1 MLAKLISL
9 FSGDDTE
16 QTTEI
21 RPELAAASLMLE
33 VSWADHELSTEELS
47 SVHKLLTELYG
58 VDAAK
63 AQSLID
69 DAKERLQT
77 NIGLHPY
84 TSFLNEHLDE
94 NSRFEVVCA
103 LWELALADDHVDKF
117 EEHTIRRV
125 SDLLY
130 LSHSRFIEAKLSA
143 KSLQSLLAHYYSRW
157 LVLAQGPQPN
167 L

>member
-1 MLAKLISL
+1 MLAKLKSL
-9 FSGDDTE
+9 FSGDDPE
-16 QTTEI
+16 QAQEF

-33 VSWADHELSTEELS
+33 VSWADHELSEEELA
-47 SVHKLLTELYG
+47 SVQRLLTELYG
-58 VDAAK
+58 VDTAK
-63 AQSLID
+63 AQLLID

-77 NIGLHPY
+77 NVGLHPY

-94 NSRFEVVCA
+94 EGRFQVICA
-103 LWELALADDHVDKF
+103 LWELALADNHIDKF

-143 KSLQSLLAHYYSRW
+143 KSNRPST
-157 LVLAQGPQPN
+157 
-167 L
+167 

>member
-1 MLAKLISL
+1 MLAKLKSL
-9 FSGDDTE
+9 FSGDNTE

-21 RPELAAASLMLE
+21 LPELAAASLMLE

-47 SVHKLLTELYG
+47 SVQRLLAELYG

-63 AQSLID
+63 AQLLID
-69 DAKERLQT
+69 DARERLQT
-77 NIGLHPY
+77 NVGLHPY

-94 NSRFEVVCA
+94 KGRFEVICA
-103 LWELALADDHVDKF
+103 LWELALADDHVDRF

-125 SDLLY
+125 SDLLC

-143 KSLQSLLAHYYSRW
+143 KSNRPST
-157 LVLAQGPQPN
+157 
-167 L
+167 